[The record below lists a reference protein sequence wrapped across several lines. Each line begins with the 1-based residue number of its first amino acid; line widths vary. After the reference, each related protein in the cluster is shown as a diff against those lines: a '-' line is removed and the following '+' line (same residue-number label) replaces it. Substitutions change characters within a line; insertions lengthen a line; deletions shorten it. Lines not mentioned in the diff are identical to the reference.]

1 MPVVIVPPPYQG
13 PTKGIGR
20 VDLSAASVR
29 DAMLGME
36 KRYPGFGPQIFTN
49 EGGLH
54 RFVKIFCDGEL
65 VGEEALDASIG
76 VNAEI
81 EVVAAIAGGSVRRRI
96 SAGRERE
103 GVRPC
108 RSE

>member
-1 MPVVIVPPPYQG
+1 MPPPYQG

-20 VDLSAASVR
+20 VELAAASVR

-36 KRYPGFGPQIFTN
+36 DRYPGFGPQIFSD

-65 VGEEALDASIG
+65 VSEDALDGSIG

-81 EVVAAIAGGSVRRRI
+81 EVVAAIAGGSG
-96 SAGRERE
+96 SPAGRFAGGSARGEKE
-103 GVRPC
+103 
-108 RSE
+108 

>member
-20 VDLSAASVR
+20 VELSAVSVR
-29 DAMLGME
+29 GAMLAME
-36 KRYPGFGPQIFTN
+36 EKFPGFGPQIFSA
-49 EGGLH
+49 EGGLLQ
-54 RFVKIFCDGEL
+54 FVKLFCDGEL
-65 VGEEALDASIG
+65 VSEEGLDGAIG

-81 EVVAAIAGGSVRRRI
+81 EVVTAIAGGIGAVL
-96 SAGRERE
+96 ERE
-103 GVRPC
+103 GVRLC